1 MRLCK
6 QKINVTLVSF
16 IESMPFSISFG
27 LISWFKK
34 QNKKNQPLTKGTTYI
49 IRKYLIL
56 YEHYSCNKLYQQEI
70 TKSTIK

>member
-6 QKINVTLVSF
+6 QKIDVTLFSF
-16 IESMPFSISFG
+16 IQSMPLSISFG
-27 LISWFKK
+27 LISWFKNQKKK
-34 QNKKNQPLTKGTTYI
+34 QQPLTKGTTYI